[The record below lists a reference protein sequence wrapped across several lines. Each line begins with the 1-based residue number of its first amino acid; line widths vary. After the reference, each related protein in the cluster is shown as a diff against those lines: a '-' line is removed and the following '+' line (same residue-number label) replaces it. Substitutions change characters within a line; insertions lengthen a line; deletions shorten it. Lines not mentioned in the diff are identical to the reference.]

1 MAGNDS
7 VKLFY
12 LTYALNVNKMKDLV
26 DYFEK
31 MKDKAVT
38 DRQIQNLCSQ
48 ITNLSEN
55 VRRFINTNE
64 RLTSELISVKK

>member
-55 VRRFINTNE
+55 VRRFMNINE

>member
-12 LTYALNVNKMKDLV
+12 LTYAINVNKMKDLV

-55 VRRFINTNE
+55 VRRFMNTNE
-64 RLTSELISVKK
+64 RLTSDLISVKK

>member
-12 LTYALNVNKMKDLV
+12 LTYAINVNKMKDLV

-38 DRQIQNLCSQ
+38 YRQIQNLCTQ

-55 VRRFINTNE
+55 VRRFMNTNE

>member
-12 LTYALNVNKMKDLV
+12 LTYAINVNKMKDLV

-55 VRRFINTNE
+55 VRCFMNTNE

>member
-12 LTYALNVNKMKDLV
+12 LTYAINVNKMKDLV

-55 VRRFINTNE
+55 VRRFMNINE

>member
-12 LTYALNVNKMKDLV
+12 LTYAINVNKMKDLV

-55 VRRFINTNE
+55 VRRFMNTNE

>member
-12 LTYALNVNKMKDLV
+12 LTYAINVNKMKDLV

-38 DRQIQNLCSQ
+38 DRQIQNLCTQ

-55 VRRFINTNE
+55 VRRFMNTNE

>member
-1 MAGNDS
+1 MILSNF
-7 VKLFY
+7 FY
-12 LTYALNVNKMKDLV
+12 LTYAINVNKMKDLV

-38 DRQIQNLCSQ
+38 DRQIQNLCTQ
-48 ITNLSEN
+48 IINLSEN
-55 VRRFINTNE
+55 VRRFMNTNE